1 MRGQPEKKLGMPQAG
16 HEKEGRT
23 RMARKMAART
33 EQLERDNNGRT
44 AIMVK

>member
-1 MRGQPEKKLGMPQAG
+1 MPEKKLGMPQAG
-16 HEKEGRT
+16 HEKEG